1 MSDFIRGMQY
11 CVNASAEIAE
21 QHYLHSFEKFFDS
34 SGNLLT
40 QTVRF
45 GDNMQMDIP
54 LLCMSNHN
62 SLDFEEM
69 RIKIQLHI
77 DEMESKQTQTPLKYG
92 DEAYRFT
99 RGAVNIALGGT
110 HSENGAE
117 SPAEIEMTFKR
128 STPPEAVSR
137 LIDRLNNAVKIYTE
151 PQESEA

>member
-1 MSDFIRGMQY
+1 MSDLIRGMQY

-34 SGNLLT
+34 NGNLLT
-40 QTVRF
+40 QTVKF
-45 GDNMQMDIP
+45 GDNMQMDVP

-69 RIKIQLHI
+69 HVKLRLHI
-77 DEMESKQTQTPLKYG
+77 DELESKQTETPFKYG
-92 DEAYRFT
+92 DASYRFT
-99 RGAVNIALGGT
+99 RGAVNIALGGAQK
-110 HSENGAE
+110 ENAAE

-137 LIDRLNNAVKIYTE
+137 LIDRLNNAVKIYVE
-151 PQESEA
+151 PQESEV